1 MGPSQAEWVEHV
13 TASDGRRSSPW
24 RTIIVRSLMLIAGG
38 VVIHTLSPL
47 LIEVFST
54 APRLSSINPGWYAAM
69 LVLETGSFAAAWA
82 LARLAVPKLSWFD
95 AATAQLSANSASRVF
110 PGGAVVGS
118 AVYYRMLS
126 AAGTQPGQA
135 AAALTVNSL
144 VSTMVL
150 VALPAVAAAVALV
163 TAPIPPGLLPIA
175 FGGLVIFMALFVAG
189 LLAVRFDTPLRV
201 TARGALGL
209 LRWIAARFRRTV
221 ATTPERIVAIR
232 DEVVEVVGPRWMQS
246 VGLAA
251 ANWLLDYL
259 TLVAALYAVGARPR
273 LSIVLL
279 AYAASAVL
287 TMIPI
292 TPGGLGFVE
301 AGLTA
306 TLTVAGVPASDAL
319 LATLAYRLFSFW
331 LPIPSGGIAYLLFR
345 RKRGRLPAVEVAGD
359 VEGGAAG

>member
-1 MGPSQAEWVEHV
+1 VSGDDDRRGPL
-13 TASDGRRSSPW
+13 W
-24 RTIIVRSLMLIAGG
+24 RTIVVRGG
-38 VVIHTLSPL
+38 LLALGAVAINALAPL
-47 LIEVFST
+47 LVEVFST
-54 APRLSSINPGWYAAM
+54 APRLTRIHPAWYVAM
-69 LVLETGSFAAAWA
+69 LAFEVGSFAAAWA
-82 LARLAVPKLSWFD
+82 LARLAVRNLSWFD
-95 AATAQLSANSASRVF
+95 AAASQLTANSASRVF

-126 AAGTQPGQA
+126 AAGTEPAQA

-150 VALPAVAAAVALV
+150 VALPAIAGTMAII

-175 FGGLVIFMALFVAG
+175 FGGVGIFAALFIAG
-189 LLAVRFDTPLRV
+189 FLAVRFDAPLRV
-201 TARGALGL
+201 VAGTTISVLRRLAGL
-209 LRWIAARFRRTV
+209 VNRSVSISA
-221 ATTPERIVAIR
+221 ERVIAIR
-232 DEVVEVVGPRWMQS
+232 DDIVDIVGPRWLRS

-251 ANWLLDYL
+251 SNWLLDYL

-287 TMIPI
+287 SMIPI

-306 TLTVAGVPASDAL
+306 TLTIAGVPAADAL

-331 LPIPSGGIAYLLFR
+331 LPIPAGGVAYAMFR
-345 RKRGRLPAVEVAGD
+345 RRRGKLPESADADQGT
-359 VEGGAAG
+359 